1 MDCDSEQQQQQQLM
15 LLLRRRLIRG
25 IGATDMGRKVVGV
38 VVVVVVVVVIVIWLR
53 ALPCFVVRAFCLMI
67 SLRQL
72 RRRFFATT

>member
-38 VVVVVVVVVIVIWLR
+38 VVVVVVVVIVIWLR

-72 RRRFFATT
+72 RRRFFATTY

>member
-38 VVVVVVVVVIVIWLR
+38 VVVVVVVIVIWLR